1 MSPKKPDIQSL
12 VDHLRS
18 TLGSTVLTPDS
29 PGHAESI
36 VRWSETIPNNADVAA
51 TVVGCRKYGVPFAVA
66 SGRHTTSDASSC
78 EGGLIIDLRSMR
90 AVSVDPD
97 ARTITAAGGCLWR
110 DVDQA
115 AARHG
120 LATVGGTVNDTGVGG
135 LALGG
140 GYGWLAGRHGLIIDN
155 LLSVEMVLADGRLVT
170 VSEESLPDLFWAV
183 RGAGQEF
190 GVAVEFTLRAHEQ
203 RNAVWAG
210 EIVLAFDKVDL
221 IFNFANDLVETTNG
235 DSAMMVNLST
245 SPLTNGELMIKM
257 AVFHNGDAKSA
268 QRIFQP
274 LLDADPLLVNV
285 AERPYAALNGMMNPS
300 FGDRKRAVD
309 KGAAYTIPLRPAFVK
324 EVLASELW
332 RLRSLVPESD
342 ETKLLFEF
350 YSTDKWCEVPVT
362 ATAHGHRGDFQNMVI
377 APRWKYAEDDD
388 IVEQWMLDVAALV
401 VQEREENGPP
411 IEGPITEYGNYDH
424 LSAHPRGV
432 YGVNLERLIE
442 VKKLYDPDN
451 VFNKWYPLLDE
462 EE

>member
-1 MSPKKPDIQSL
+1 MSVPATNPCTAPHTLTRRLSL
-12 VDHLRS
+12 ARFRS
-18 TLGSTVLTPDS
+18 VQVQLAQHD
-29 PGHAESI
+29 
-36 VRWSETIPNNADVAA
+36 
-51 TVVGCRKYGVPFAVA
+51 

-97 ARTITAAGGCLWR
+97 ARTITAAGGCVWR

-140 GYGWLAGRHGLIIDN
+140 GYGWLAGRHGLVIDN

-170 VSEESLPDLFWAV
+170 VSEESLPDL
-183 RGAGQEF
+183 
-190 GVAVEFTLRAHEQ
+190 
-203 RNAVWAG
+203 WAG

-221 IFNFANDLVETTNG
+221 VFDFANDLVETTNG
-235 DSAMMVNLST
+235 DSAMMVTLST

-285 AERPYAALNGMMNPS
+285 AEHPYAALNGMMNPS

-309 KGAAYTIPLRPAFVK
+309 KGAADTIPLRPGFVK
-324 EVLASELW
+324 KVLASELW

-350 YSTDKWCEVPVT
+350 YSTDKWCEVSVT
-362 ATAHGHRGDFQNMVI
+362 ETAHGHRGDFQNMVI
-377 APRWKYAEDDD
+377 APRWKYAEHDD
-388 IVEQWMLDVAALV
+388 IVEQWTLDVAALV
-401 VQEREENGPP
+401 VQEREEHGPP

-442 VKKLYDPDN
+442 VKKAYDPDN